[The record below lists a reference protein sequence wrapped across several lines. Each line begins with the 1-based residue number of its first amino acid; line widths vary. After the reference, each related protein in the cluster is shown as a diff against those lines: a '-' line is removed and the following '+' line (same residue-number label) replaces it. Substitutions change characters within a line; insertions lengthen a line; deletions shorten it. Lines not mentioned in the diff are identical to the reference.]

1 MPRPFIIHLR
11 RLALVIAC
19 LAPAIATAHPRPT
32 VATMMAPPLEGEL
45 NVNEAT
51 ADQWDLLPGIGPTT
65 AARILEFVE
74 KRRLT
79 HASQLMRIKGIG
91 RKTYDR
97 IKPYLVLEGDTTLR
111 VADPKATPDAG
122 GG

>member
-1 MPRPFIIHLR
+1 MPRTFIIHLR
-11 RLALVIAC
+11 RFAIAIAC
-19 LAPAIATAHPRPT
+19 LAPSMAFAQPRPA
-32 VATMMAPPLEGEL
+32 VAAMMAPPLEGEL
-45 NVNEAT
+45 NANEAT

-65 AARILEFVE
+65 AARILEFVQ

-97 IKPYLVLEGDTTLR
+97 IKPFLVLEGDTTLR
-111 VADPKATPDAG
+111 VADPKALPGAG